1 MSVCLPI
8 CLCIYVSVCP
18 SVSQSVCQCVCLS
31 VCLPVS
37 LSACQSLSLSASQP
51 ASQSIF
57 TRNASYAQT
66 SSEVSAKRQ
75 RPSLACKHKF
85 RTKFHKNDGKHQGL
99 NGKCGSPCGVHKGP
113 LFRGWGG
120 GTDDSFSVSGCGVT
134 RPPRFPLTPEP
145 PRETLPGSSRRV
157 LRVSPTPTDH
167 QSLCSPCNDHLNPS
181 HLPTT
186 SLALRYSV
194 VQR

>member
-85 RTKFHKNDGKHQGL
+85 QTKFHKNDGKHQGL
-99 NGKCGSPCGVHKGP
+99 HFHSNDRKCPEASETKSMSAVPNGARGV
-113 LFRGWGG
+113 
-120 GTDDSFSVSGCGVT
+120 SN
-134 RPPRFPLTPEP
+134 
-145 PRETLPGSSRRV
+145 PGSIFWQILQISAI
-157 LRVSPTPTDH
+157 L
-167 QSLCSPCNDHLNPS
+167 
-181 HLPTT
+181 
-186 SLALRYSV
+186 
-194 VQR
+194 